1 VVVAP
6 DRRKTGTNAL
16 FLRPPGVM
24 DYAFG
29 ENSYDRHRA
38 QGAQAGARVRLC
50 HLPGVA
56 LDIDTLDDL
65 SAYREISRH
74 PPHDAHR

>member
-1 VVVAP
+1 
-6 DRRKTGTNAL
+6 
-16 FLRPPGVM
+16 
-24 DYAFG
+24 
-29 ENSYDRHRA
+29 
-38 QGAQAGARVRLC
+38 VRLC

-74 PPHDAHR
+74 PSHGERR